1 MDAPM
6 KTVMDFFNQWG
17 PTKADL
23 HQSMRDYLG
32 SDGIWENVG
41 LAVTRGS
48 DEAIGFINGFDAQMP
63 FEYISVE
70 MLHGAVTGNS
80 VLTERIDHLHAADGT
95 ILLSIR
101 MMGVLEVEGNRIARW
116 RDYYDTASLS

>member
-1 MDAPM
+1 MQ
-6 KTVMDFFNQWG
+6 TVMDFFNRWG

-23 HQSMRDYLG
+23 KQSMRDYLAE
-32 SDGIWENVG
+32 DGIWENVG
-41 LAVTRGS
+41 LAVTRGP
-48 DEAIGFINGFDAQMP
+48 DEAISFIDGFDAQMP

-70 MLHGAVTGNS
+70 MLHGAATANV
-80 VLTERIDHLHAADGT
+80 VLTERIDHLHAADGK

-101 MMGVLEVEGNRIARW
+101 MMGAFEVEGGRIVRW